1 MTAYSLDDL
10 VNAVRAGS
18 DYRTLNLEL
27 VRWVAQRELPKNRS
41 LKEAVKAVRSKL
53 HQVGGA
59 YLPAGLRPENFIG
72 EIQKLGSDWQDESLH
87 AFCRDSMALHAS
99 TRERLPIVE
108 EFFNVTLGGLAPLR
122 SVLDLACGLNPLAL
136 PWMPLAKDVEY
147 TSCDVY
153 ADLVRVVNH
162 FFAHAGVNGKAF
174 ECNLVEQTAFPQAQV
189 TLLLKTLPCLE
200 QLDKEIGVRLLD
212 AIPGP
217 HILVSFPARSLGGRA
232 KGMPQNYERHFN
244 DLVAGKNWQV
254 QRFEFASELAFLISR

>member
-1 MTAYSLDDL
+1 MTSYSLDDL

-18 DYRTLNLEL
+18 DYRTLNPQV

-59 YLPAGLRPENFIG
+59 YLPSGLRSVVFLE
-72 EIQKLGSDWQDESLH
+72 ELQKLSPDWQDEDLRI
-87 AFCRDSMALHAS
+87 FCRKTMELHAS

-153 ADLVRVVNH
+153 TDLVQVVNH
-162 FFAHAGVNGKAF
+162 FLAHVGVNGRAF
-174 ECNLVEQTAFPQAQV
+174 ECNLVEQTTFPQAQV

-200 QLDKEIGVRLLD
+200 QLDKEVGLRLLD

-244 DLVAGKNWQV
+244 DLIAGKNWQM